1 MDCFNSNQLR
11 SGSGRTQH
19 ACAFPSRAV
28 ERQTDDRYVQ
38 RSPNRF
44 GKAKFTVRK
53 ETGSELLRNPANNTY
68 NREAPASVREGRKR
82 SREHDEN
89 DGTDCEYE
97 RNNITVTISVPYSK
111 VKETYQATNSIGMKH
126 NKSLARTRTSL
137 AVNYPIYP
145 TDLVLHVLNILHQL

>member
-1 MDCFNSNQLR
+1 MNYCAIPQTIHTIEKHRLR
-11 SGSGRTQH
+11 
-19 ACAFPSRAV
+19 F
-28 ERQTDDRYVQ
+28 ERVGNALQSMT
-38 RSPNRF
+38 
-44 GKAKFTVRK
+44 KI
-53 ETGSELLRNPANNTY
+53 
-68 NREAPASVREGRKR
+68 
-82 SREHDEN
+82 